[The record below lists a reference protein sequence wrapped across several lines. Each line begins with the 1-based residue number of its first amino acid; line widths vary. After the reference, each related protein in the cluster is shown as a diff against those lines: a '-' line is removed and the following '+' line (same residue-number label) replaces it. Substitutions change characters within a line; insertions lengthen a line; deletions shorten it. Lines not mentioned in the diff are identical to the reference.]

1 MILGYLRVAYLCY
14 FKIMSNFICPV
25 CKSRISLFERT
36 YKCPNNHC
44 FDLSKAGYVNLLMSQ
59 QSSLKRHGDDK
70 LMVKARRD
78 FLEKGFYDKLR
89 QVLCE
94 TLKESLPENSVIVD
108 VGCGEG
114 YYTSEI
120 SKVNNF
126 EIFGI
131 DISKDALKY
140 ASKSAENGR
149 FAVASA
155 FSLPFADEN
164 ADCVLSVFAPS
175 AYEEFHRVLKSDG
188 KLIKAIP
195 LSEHLWELKCALY
208 KEPYKNKPEKRN
220 DKLFKP
226 VSLKELK
233 YKINLTKKEDIE
245 NLFKMTPYYYK
256 TSREDAE
263 RLLSLKSLETT
274 VHFGVEIY
282 EKR

>member
-1 MILGYLRVAYLCY
+1 
-14 FKIMSNFICPV
+14 MSNFICPV
-25 CKSRISLFERT
+25 CKSEISLFERT
-36 YKCPNNHC
+36 YKCGNNHC
-44 FDLSKAGYVNLLMSQ
+44 FDLSKDGYVNLLMSQ

-78 FLEKGFYDKLR
+78 FLEKGFYNELR
-89 QVLCE
+89 ESLCE
-94 TLKESLPENSVIVD
+94 TLKVVLPESSTVID

-114 YYTSEI
+114 YYTCEI
-120 SKVNNF
+120 SKVNDL

-140 ASKSAENGR
+140 ASKSVKNSS

-155 FSLPFADEN
+155 FSLPFDEN
-164 ADCVLSVFAPS
+164 SADCVLSVFAPS
-175 AYEEFHRVLKSDG
+175 AYDEFYRVLKSDG

-195 LSEHLWELKCALY
+195 LEDHLWELKCVLY

-220 DKLFKP
+220 DELFKL
-226 VSLKELK
+226 VSQKEIK
-233 YKINLTKKEDIE
+233 YKINLTEKEDIE

-256 TSREDAE
+256 TGREDAE
-263 RLLSLKSLETT
+263 KLLSLKSLETT
-274 VHFGVEIY
+274 VHFAIEIY

>member
-1 MILGYLRVAYLCY
+1 
-14 FKIMSNFICPV
+14 MSNFICPV
-25 CKSRISLFERT
+25 CKSEISLFERT

-44 FDLSKAGYVNLLMSQ
+44 FDLSKGGYVNLLMSQ

-78 FLEKGFYDKLR
+78 FLEKGFYNELR
-89 QVLCE
+89 QALCE
-94 TLKESLPENSVIVD
+94 TLKYNLPERSTIID

-114 YYTSEI
+114 YYTSGI
-120 SKVNNF
+120 SKVNDF

-140 ASKSAENGR
+140 AAKSVKNSN

-155 FSLPFADEN
+155 FSLPFAEKS

-175 AYEEFHRVLKSDG
+175 AYEEFSRVVKSEG
-188 KLIKAIP
+188 KLVKAIP
-195 LSEHLWELKCALY
+195 LEEHLWELKCALY

-220 DKLFKP
+220 DELFKL
-226 VSLKELK
+226 VSAEEIK
-233 YKINLTKKEDIE
+233 YKINLTEKDDIE

-256 TSREDAE
+256 TGREDAE
-263 RLLSLKSLETT
+263 RFLSLDSLETT

>member
-1 MILGYLRVAYLCY
+1 
-14 FKIMSNFICPV
+14 MSSFICPV
-25 CKSRISLFERT
+25 CKSEISLFERT
-36 YKCPNNHC
+36 YKCNNNHC
-44 FDLSKAGYVNLLMSQ
+44 FDLSKDGYVNLLMSQ

-78 FLEKGFYDKLR
+78 FLEKGFYNDLR
-89 QVLCE
+89 KSLCV
-94 TLKESLPENSVIVD
+94 TLKDALPDDSTIVD

-120 SKVNNF
+120 SRVNNF

-140 ASKSAENGR
+140 ASKSVKNSS

-155 FSLPFADEN
+155 FSLPFAEN
-164 ADCVLSVFAPS
+164 SADCVLSVFAPS
-175 AYEEFHRVLKSDG
+175 AYDEFYRVLKSDG

-195 LSEHLWELKCALY
+195 LEEHLWELKCALY

-220 DKLFKP
+220 DELFKL
-226 VSLKELK
+226 VSQKEIK
-233 YKINLTKKEDIE
+233 YKINLTEKEDIE

-256 TSREDAE
+256 TGREDAE
-263 RLLSLKSLETT
+263 RLLSLESLETT